1 MEIACCQILGT
12 VMIPTRIPSFRFSFK
27 FSRIK
32 ILDIFSVMKLTV
44 NRHMFLKSAV
54 KIEKE
59 FIASCQESQSKLP
72 SSRQIARIC
81 SHKSKI
87 YFLKG

>member
-1 MEIACCQILGT
+1 
-12 VMIPTRIPSFRFSFK
+12 
-27 FSRIK
+27 
-32 ILDIFSVMKLTV
+32 
-44 NRHMFLKSAV
+44 MFLKSAV

-72 SSRQIARIC
+72 SSRQIARNC